1 MRFDRG
7 WVKIHRKVVEED
19 IGQRGNF
26 TLGLFVRLI
35 RMANWKEGNVLFA
48 GKRIALKPGQI
59 VTGLR
64 ELSPDKDD
72 DPYLHRVRSAL
83 HYLEQ
88 RGTIAQAISNQG
100 RLITICNWDEYQCRE
115 EEPRKQP
122 ASEAQADRKQTA
134 SEAQL
139 SKEDKKE
146 RRKEEKELKGE
157 SAVALAPQSNLP
169 GVIED
174 PKALAKREA
183 QSKAATFVGAYVKA
197 YQTRF
202 PEGRPED
209 LQDGKVRGQIMNW
222 ISGLPEGEKSL
233 QRACQLVQVFFQM
246 DTKWFATKGY
256 DFLTFRNNL
265 QKIGQA
271 LDSGKD
277 PDGNAIN
284 WGEVK
289 LS

>member
-139 SKEDKKE
+139 SKEGKKE
-146 RRKEEKELKGE
+146 RREEYT
-157 SAVALAPQSNLP
+157 ALGPEEIR
-169 GVIED
+169 GCIEAWGQTLRRYEIQKD
-174 PKALAKREA
+174 PKYDEVAICRLIQRHGTEKTKLALLGAGFEAKSEKYDPKKHCRITRLDKPDIFELLVNLGAQNRPQERETA
-183 QSKAATFVGAYVKA
+183 PAGV
-197 YQTRF
+197 
-202 PEGRPED
+202 P
-209 LQDGKVRGQIMNW
+209 
-222 ISGLPEGEKSL
+222 
-233 QRACQLVQVFFQM
+233 C
-246 DTKWFATKGY
+246 
-256 DFLTFRNNL
+256 
-265 QKIGQA
+265 
-271 LDSGKD
+271 
-277 PDGNAIN
+277 
-284 WGEVK
+284 
-289 LS
+289 